1 VVVASADS
9 VVAGLAA
16 VDTAAAVSAAVVE
29 VRVAAAHREI
39 GEMNVKRILNHL
51 FTPHWIV
58 SRDFSRVTL
67 QRIGEAIA
75 KSEQSHDG
83 ELRFAVEAGLHLVPL
98 VHGVSPRQ
106 RAREL
111 FAQLHVWDTEHNSGV
126 LIYLQLVDR
135 RIEIVAD
142 RGISAKVAQSEWD
155 AICRRMEAAFKR
167 GEFEAGSI
175 KAIEEIT
182 SLLAT
187 HFPPVGDNPNELPDS
202 PVVL

>member
-1 VVVASADS
+1 VV
-9 VVAGLAA
+9 
-16 VDTAAAVSAAVVE
+16 AVSAVAAE
-29 VRVAAAHREI
+29 VRVAVAHREI
-39 GEMNVKRILNHL
+39 GKMNVKRIFKHL

-58 SRDFSRVTL
+58 SRDFSRAAL

-106 RAREL
+106 RAREV

-142 RGISAKVAQSEWD
+142 RGISAKVVQSEWD
-155 AICRRMEAAFKR
+155 AICRRMEAAFKQ

-182 SLLAT
+182 GLLVT
-187 HFPPVGDNPNELPDS
+187 HFPPFGDNPNELPDQ

>member
-1 VVVASADS
+1 MAASA
-9 VVAGLAA
+9 AAALAA
-16 VDTAAAVSAAVVE
+16 VAVGLAAAVSAVVAAA
-29 VRVAAAHREI
+29 RVAVAHREI
-39 GEMNVKRILNHL
+39 GEMSIKRVLKHL

-58 SRDFSRVTL
+58 SRAFTRAAL

-75 KSEQSHDG
+75 KSELSHDG
-83 ELRFAVEAGLHLVPL
+83 ELRFAVEAGLHIVPL

-111 FAQLHVWDTEHNSGV
+111 FSQLHVWDTEHNSGV

-142 RGISAKVAQSEWD
+142 RGISAKVAQTEWD
-155 AICRRMEAAFKR
+155 AICRRMESAFKQ

-182 SLLAT
+182 GLLAM
-187 HFPPVGDNPNELPDS
+187 HFPPIGDNPNELPDQ